1 MSVYCEHGAELDNA
15 CAACDIMHAAH
26 LTRGPSASLA
36 TVYAGLVEKHV
47 TPFRRGTTMVNAQ
60 PSQGNGWRVT
70 GTRCLPGQTS
80 EEVIK

>member
-1 MSVYCEHGAELDNA
+1 MSAYCEHGAELDNA

-47 TPFRRGTTMVNAQ
+47 TPLRRGIRPRQA
-60 PSQGNGWRVT
+60 NGWRVT

-80 EEVIK
+80 KGVK

>member
-1 MSVYCEHGAELDNA
+1 MSAYCEHGADLSEA
-15 CAACDIMHAAH
+15 CAACDTMHAAH

-47 TPFRRGTTMVNAQ
+47 KHGRRGIAPNA
-60 PSQGNGWRVT
+60 GNGWRVT

-80 EEVIK
+80 KGVK